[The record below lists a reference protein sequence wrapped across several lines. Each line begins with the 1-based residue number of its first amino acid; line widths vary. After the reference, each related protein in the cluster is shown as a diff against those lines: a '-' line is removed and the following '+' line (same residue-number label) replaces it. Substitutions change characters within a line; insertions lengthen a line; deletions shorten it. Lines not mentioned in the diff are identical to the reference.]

1 MIMGHFGM
9 LRFYL
14 KGFYETILAYA
25 SVKLLPVGQR
35 NPVSFNVYSSISNLT
50 FFVAREPF
58 DARRALL
65 KKTEL
70 VFIVIVSRLLL
81 KEKTSLEN
89 TLIDYLLK
97 YYPEYQMYAT
107 RTQI

>member
-1 MIMGHFGM
+1 
-9 LRFYL
+9 
-14 KGFYETILAYA
+14 
-25 SVKLLPVGQR
+25 
-35 NPVSFNVYSSISNLT
+35 
-50 FFVAREPF
+50 
-58 DARRALL
+58 L

>member
-1 MIMGHFGM
+1 MTMGHFGM

-35 NPVSFNVYSSISNLT
+35 NSVSFNIHSSVSNLA
-50 FFVAREPF
+50 FFVAKRRYLLRLSFNLLQNPF

-65 KKTEL
+65 KKNRIGIYCALQTFFVGEPFG
-70 VFIVIVSRLLL
+70 VRRS
-81 KEKTSLEN
+81 
-89 TLIDYLLK
+89 
-97 YYPEYQMYAT
+97 
-107 RTQI
+107 